1 MSQLPI
7 ACLEASFELHSPIGH
22 GWQNNEGKLEI
33 VLMERKPASES
44 MLELITCNCL
54 RALCGD
60 DCQCR
65 ILSLECTD
73 LCRCTSNCENVKY
86 CENEKDDEEDSDG
99 EEQGD
104 NESENDDETDVDL
117 EDGEDLE

>member
-1 MSQLPI
+1 MQ
-7 ACLEASFELHSPIGH
+7 C
-22 GWQNNEGKLEI
+22 
-33 VLMERKPASES
+33 KPAPES
-44 MLELITCNCL
+44 MLELITCNC
-54 RALCGD
+54 RRVLCGD

-73 LCRCTSNCENVKY
+73 LCKYTGNCENIEY
-86 CENEKDDEEDSDG
+86 YENQKDDEEDSDG

-117 EDGEDLE
+117 EDGEDLELFIDDFDNTFLWFSVFA